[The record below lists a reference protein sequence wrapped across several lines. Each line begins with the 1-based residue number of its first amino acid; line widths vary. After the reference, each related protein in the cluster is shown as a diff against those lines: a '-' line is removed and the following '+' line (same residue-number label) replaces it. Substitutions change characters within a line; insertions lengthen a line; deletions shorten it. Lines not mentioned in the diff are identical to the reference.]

1 MSAARPAGRPGA
13 PVLRSPGFM
22 APTDASVLPPVR
34 AGDAFGARLRDV
46 LASWARAARSW
57 EIWVHLGVQ
66 DIKNR
71 YKRSLVGPLWIA
83 ISLAVMVAGM
93 SFLFGRLFSQEGGR
107 YLIYLT
113 IGMMLWS
120 LISSSFTDGGYAF
133 LGAESYIR
141 QIPQAKQVYV
151 LRCTVV
157 NLVVFSFGLP
167 VFVAVALFYGQFNA
181 SLPWALVGF
190 AVGGGRLRRP
200 LRDHGLPVRPVPGP
214 AAGFR
219 VGAADRLFP
228 DPDPLPGRSA
238 AAARPRVVPPDQPAL
253 LPPRDRASPDP
264 GGRPRPGRDLRGSGG
279 LHRAACGSS
288 GSGWRRRSTGASPPC
303 SDHDGRA
310 HPPRRRRHA
319 VLGQPGQR
327 PQLPGSLPRSP
338 AARSGPDG
346 RRAAGRVARDPQRRA
361 GRSHRPERGGQDHAA
376 QGDRGHLPLH
386 ERRRER
392 PRARVPAV
400 RVRHRLRDGP
410 LRVGQ
415 HPHPLH
421 AARYAAPGD
430 RTEDRRDRGVQRPR
444 GVPRLPGPGVLRRHV
459 RPAGVLGHHR
469 GGGGDPAPRRDH
481 GRGRPRLRH
490 AGQAAHARHDR
501 SRRDRGS
508 LVARPGRARRHLQS
522 DRLARQ
528 GAGARGWAEPGGGP
542 ALPRGRHA
550 CPRVGARAAAEAA
563 SVP

>member
-1 MSAARPAGRPGA
+1 
-13 PVLRSPGFM
+13 
-22 APTDASVLPPVR
+22 
-34 AGDAFGARLRDV
+34 
-46 LASWARAARSW
+46 
-57 EIWVHLGVQ
+57 
-66 DIKNR
+66 
-71 YKRSLVGPLWIA
+71 
-83 ISLAVMVAGM
+83 M

-107 YLIYLT
+107 YVIYLT

-167 VFVAVALFYGQFNA
+167 VFVAVALLYGQWNA

-190 AVGGGRLRRP
+190 ALVLVACVGHSAIMAYLSVPFRDLPPASASALQIVYFLTPILYPVDLLRQRGLGWFLQINPLYYLLEIVRHPILEGGPAPAGIYAGAVAYTAVRVDRRARGGGGARPAHPRPALTMTDALIRLGGVGMRFSVSPASDRSFQGLFRGLRRRAP
-200 LRDHGLPVRPVPGP
+200 VRTVDALRDVSLEIRSGE
-214 AAGFR
+214 R
-219 VGAADRLFP
+219 VGLIGPNGA
-228 DPDPLPGRSA
+228 GKTT
-238 AAARPRVVPPDQPAL
+238 L
-253 LPPRDRASPDP
+253 LKVI
-264 GGRPRPGRDLRGSGG
+264 GGIYHSTSG
-279 LHRAACGSS
+279 
-288 GSGWRRRSTGASPPC
+288 
-303 SDHDGRA
+303 D
-310 HPPRRRRHA
+310 
-319 VLGQPGQR
+319 
-327 PQLPGSLPRSP
+327 
-338 AARSGPDG
+338 
-346 RRAAGRVARDPQRRA
+346 
-361 GRSHRPERGGQDHAA
+361 
-376 QGDRGHLPLH
+376 
-386 ERRRER
+386 RER

-421 AARYAAPGD
+421 AARDAAPGD
-430 RTEDRRDRGVQRPR
+430 RAEDRRDRGVQRPR
-444 GVPRLPGPGVLRRHV
+444 GVPRLPGPGVFRRHV

-481 GRGRPRLRH
+481 GRRRPRLRR

-501 SRRDRGS
+501 PGRDRGP
-508 LVARPGRARRHLQS
+508 LLARPGRARRHLQS
-522 DRLARQ
+522 DHLARQ
-528 GAGARGWAEPGGGP
+528 GAGARGRAEPGGGP

-550 CPRVGARAAAEAA
+550 CPRLGARAGRGSA